1 MLTVGEILK
10 KERLNQGLTLAII
23 EKRLKV
29 REKFIKDIED
39 NNWNSFS
46 SKIYITGILKNYSR
60 ILGLDSKKVL
70 AFFRRDYERKEEV
83 KFKEKVSSAD
93 LTSESKKIF
102 RFSIIVAVLIFM
114 AYFGYQLQLYFRPPK
129 LEILNP
135 KTNSFTTENRVKI
148 TGKTDKEAQVTIVNQ
163 RVYLENDG
171 TFNYELPL
179 KEGENKIV
187 IELTGANGKK
197 STVEK
202 VFYKKSPQ

>member
-29 REKFIKDIED
+29 REKFIKAIED
-39 NNWNSFS
+39 NNWNFFS
-46 SKIYITGILKNYSR
+46 SKIYITGILKNYSN

-83 KFKEKVSSAD
+83 KFKERVSRD
-93 LTSESKKIF
+93 ELTSGSKRIF
-102 RFSIIVAVLIFM
+102 RFLIALTVLIFV
-114 AYFGYQLQLYFRPPK
+114 AYFGYQLKIYFSPPK

-135 KTNSFTTENRVKI
+135 KTTSFTTENRVKI
-148 TGKTDKEAQVTIVNQ
+148 TGKTDKDASVTIVNQ
-163 RVYLENDG
+163 RIYLNSDG
-171 TFNYELPL
+171 TFTYELPL

-187 IELTGANGKK
+187 FELTGANGRKTK
-197 STVEK
+197 IEK
-202 VFYKKSPQ
+202 TFLKKSPK